1 MNPINLPVRSKR
13 SHKIVREGAWFKVL
27 PPRCVPGSR
36 FLVPG
41 SRFQVPA
48 NAQVQDSSS
57 KLFPFQLV
65 SLWVFSHSTH
75 SKTCDTM
82 YQPILNAIQLRPVC
96 ELQTNSCSWETFAYK
111 YSRRWPQFNLYL
123 PAVLLCHH
131 HQLVS
136 QMGFFWTKPDFVKHV
151 DLAVTRPPVIHKCH
165 QCLQIKYH
173 NKLWE
178 IAF

>member
-1 MNPINLPVRSKR
+1 MLQSSDKFCPAMNPINLPVCSKR

-27 PPRCVPGSR
+27 PPRCVPGSRFLVPGSR

-111 YSRRWPQFNLYL
+111 YSRRWPQFNLCNCQQSYCAIIINL
-123 PAVLLCHH
+123 FHKYD
-131 HQLVS
+131 
-136 QMGFFWTKPDFVKHV
+136 FFG
-151 DLAVTRPPVIHKCH
+151 
-165 QCLQIKYH
+165 Q
-173 NKLWE
+173 KLILWNML
-178 IAF
+178 I

>member
-1 MNPINLPVRSKR
+1 MNPINLPVCSKR
-13 SHKIVREGAWFKVL
+13 SHKIVREGPDSKCCHPDVFL
-27 PPRCVPGSR
+27 VPGSW
-36 FLVPG
+36 FQVPG

-96 ELQTNSCSWETFAYK
+96 ELQTN
-111 YSRRWPQFNLYL
+111 
-123 PAVLLCHH
+123 
-131 HQLVS
+131 
-136 QMGFFWTKPDFVKHV
+136 
-151 DLAVTRPPVIHKCH
+151 
-165 QCLQIKYH
+165 
-173 NKLWE
+173 
-178 IAF
+178 

>member
-1 MNPINLPVRSKR
+1 MNPINLPVRSKP
-13 SHKIVREGAWFKVL
+13 SHKIVREGGPDSKCCHPDVFL
-27 PPRCVPGSR
+27 VPGSWFQVPGSS

-57 KLFPFQLV
+57 KLFQLV

-96 ELQTNSCSWETFAYK
+96 ELQTN
-111 YSRRWPQFNLYL
+111 
-123 PAVLLCHH
+123 
-131 HQLVS
+131 
-136 QMGFFWTKPDFVKHV
+136 
-151 DLAVTRPPVIHKCH
+151 
-165 QCLQIKYH
+165 
-173 NKLWE
+173 
-178 IAF
+178 